1 MTAGLPEADSPAEVP
16 QTTATTESPN
26 SSKSPRLWLQ
36 VAKVFG
42 WLVLLG
48 LAIPATLRI
57 LWVEVG
63 PSAVIVSFIPWITM
77 ITVVFT
83 VVLLIAR
90 WWPHAATGIVLSI
103 IGLSWLVPLYI
114 AAPDPP
120 AQRRVNVGTVNT
132 LFGHANPDEIVAM
145 VRDHDLDVLSVQ
157 ELTGVELARLNTAG
171 LTRLLPYSR
180 ALPAEGAAGTGLWSR
195 TPLTKVST
203 PDTTQFAVV
212 EATTTTRT
220 GVTMRVVAA
229 HPAAPDLLHT
239 GPWRRDAAALYEVM
253 QNALSDQGVVVL
265 AGDLNA
271 TLDHPPIRRLE
282 GLGLVDAV
290 TAAGAGFHPTYP
302 NDCELIPLV
311 AIDHVMA
318 RGLVARSA
326 DVVSIDR
333 SDHKALVT
341 SMVG

>member
-1 MTAGLPEADSPAEVP
+1 MIAEPPEVNTQAELSKSTP
-16 QTTATTESPN
+16 ILESPTAP
-26 SSKSPRLWLQ
+26 KSPRLSLQ

-48 LAIPATLRI
+48 LAVPAMLRI

-63 PSAVIVSFIPWITM
+63 PSAVIVSFIPWFTM

-90 WWPHAATGIVLSI
+90 WRPHAVAGIVLSI

-120 AQRRVNVGTVNT
+120 QQRRVNVGTVNT
-132 LFGHANPDEIVAM
+132 LYGHADPGEIVAM
-145 VRDHDLDVLSVQ
+145 VRDHDLDLLSVQ
-157 ELTGVELARLNTAG
+157 ELTGAELAGLDTAG
-171 LTRLLPYSR
+171 LTRLLPYYR
-180 ALPAEGAAGTGLWSR
+180 ALPAEEAAGTGLWSR
-195 TPLTKVST
+195 TPLTDVST
-203 PDTTQFAVV
+203 PHATEFGVV

-229 HPAAPDLLHT
+229 HPAAPDFVHT
-239 GPWRRDAAALYEVM
+239 GPWRRDAAALYQVM
-253 QNALSDQGVVVL
+253 QNALSTQDVVVL

-302 NDCELIPLV
+302 NDGELIPLV

>member
-1 MTAGLPEADSPAEVP
+1 MNAEPPEVNTPAEFP
-16 QTTATTESPN
+16 QLTPPAESLT

-42 WLVLLG
+42 WLVVLG
-48 LAIPATLRI
+48 LAIPPMLRI

-63 PSAVIVSFIPWITM
+63 PSAVIVSFIPWFTIA
-77 ITVVFT
+77 TVVFT

-90 WWPHAATGIVLSI
+90 WWPHAVVGIVLSLV
-103 IGLSWLVPLYI
+103 GLSWLIPLYI

-120 AQRRVNVGTVNT
+120 QQRRVNVGTVNT
-132 LFGHANPDEIVAM
+132 LFGHADPDEIVAM

-157 ELTGVELARLNTAG
+157 ELTGIELARLNTAG
-171 LTRLLPYSR
+171 LTRLLPYYR
-180 ALPAEGAAGTGLWSR
+180 ALPAEEAAGTGLWSR
-195 TPLTKVST
+195 TPLTDVSMPHAT
-203 PDTTQFAVV
+203 EFGVV

-220 GVTMRVVAA
+220 GVRMRVVAA

-239 GPWRRDAAALYEVM
+239 GPWRRDAAALYQIM
-253 QNALSDQGVVVL
+253 QNALSAQDIVVL

-290 TAAGAGFHPTYP
+290 TTSGAGFHPTYP
-302 NDCELIPLV
+302 NDGELIPLV